1 MMLIIVREDVV
12 KEQLRIISGLA
23 YNTKDGIDF
32 VGGKKMN
39 TRNGIRRMRLQR
51 EAEGYLELGMS
62 QHALSSLGRIGDPT
76 NLDSSALYLW
86 GEALRSLERYEEAII
101 PLRRAAQSD
110 PENINIR
117 LALGWCFKRV
127 GRIDLA
133 IEALEQALAAE
144 PNEPLLR
151 YNLACYFSLAGNK
164 NRVHLR
170 YLSQALAIA
179 PGYRSLIDAETDFD
193 PSATI
198 PIF

>member
-1 MMLIIVREDVV
+1 M
-12 KEQLRIISGLA
+12 
-23 YNTKDGIDF
+23 DGHYF

-39 TRNGIRRMRLQR
+39 VRSGIRRMRLQR

-62 QHALSSLGRIGDPT
+62 QHALSSLGRIGDLT
-76 NLDSSALYLW
+76 SLDPSALYLW
-86 GEALRSLERYEEAII
+86 GEALRSLERYDEAIT

-110 PENINIR
+110 PENINIY
-117 LALGWCFKRV
+117 LALGWCYKRV
-127 GRIDLA
+127 GHVDLA
-133 IEALEQALAAE
+133 IEALERALAAE

-164 NRVHLR
+164 NRALR

-193 PSATI
+193 PIRRDPDFLTLCDKVKK
-198 PIF
+198 